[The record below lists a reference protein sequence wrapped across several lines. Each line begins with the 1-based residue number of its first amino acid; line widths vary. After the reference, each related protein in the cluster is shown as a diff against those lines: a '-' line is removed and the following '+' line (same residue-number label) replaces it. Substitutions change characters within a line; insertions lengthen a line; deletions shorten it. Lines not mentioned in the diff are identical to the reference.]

1 MQSRQSPGRPNFWQR
16 RIGAFTTL
24 WCYAK
29 IAPAALHRGE
39 FASRRRERAEAVG
52 RKLKFGLRGFSPRA
66 RGAAAPAVE
75 AAGMAPG

>member
-24 WCYAK
+24 WCHAK

-39 FASRRRERAEAVG
+39 FGGRHRERSEAVG
-52 RKLKFGLRGFSPRA
+52 RKLKFELLDFFPRA
-66 RGAAAPAVE
+66 RRGAAPAVQV
-75 AAGMAPG
+75 AGMASG